1 MTDRPTETLADRRAA
16 SVDYDGALGSRPIGL
31 PTVAAV
37 LAAAPVV
44 AVALLRVARNAPGT
58 LPSTVGEA
66 YGVVTAAA
74 WLGPALA
81 ALVLAA
87 TAVERTGRVGL
98 AFVGAFGVVGGVA
111 PAASLPAASAVVG
124 GGALAVAARLRGRK
138 ARPRA
143 RFAAAATSAVIV
155 AALACS
161 LAGSLGVVP
170 ATLRPVGSRLALVGL
185 AATPAFV
192 RPRWP
197 AVGLGGL
204 AALAVL
210 AIGGG
215 LPFVAGAV
223 LLVGGAVVDTPVVF
237 VASAAAGSVATLVAA
252 AHRRD
257 VTRVLGVAT
266 LAAGGV
272 PATIPRALAAA
283 IGLSLLVGVG
293 RAHVAADGRSD
304 GAGGGVR

>member
-16 SVDYDGALGSRPIGL
+16 SVDCDGALGSRPIGL

-111 PAASLPAASAVVG
+111 PAASPPTDRHVRRGDDAEG
-124 GGALAVAARLRGRK
+124 GPSQAEFEHADARQERDHADGCRDEEEHGDRGREECAGDH
-138 ARPRA
+138 AR
-143 RFAAAATSAVIV
+143 
-155 AALACS
+155 
-161 LAGSLGVVP
+161 G
-170 ATLRPVGSRLALVGL
+170 
-185 AATPAFV
+185 
-192 RPRWP
+192 
-197 AVGLGGL
+197 
-204 AALAVL
+204 
-210 AIGGG
+210 
-215 LPFVAGAV
+215 
-223 LLVGGAVVDTPVVF
+223 
-237 VASAAAGSVATLVAA
+237 
-252 AHRRD
+252 
-257 VTRVLGVAT
+257 
-266 LAAGGV
+266 
-272 PATIPRALAAA
+272 
-283 IGLSLLVGVG
+283 
-293 RAHVAADGRSD
+293 
-304 GAGGGVR
+304 